1 MKSTLVLIILVLIF
15 ASCSDEQSTYSL
27 EKKILIENQSY
38 GNHIRNAMDIYLA
51 KNRTH
56 GTQTV
61 IFIHGG
67 GWKEGDKSDFED
79 FASAFADSGLNAV
92 TMNYRYADALNGVGY
107 NEMLADI
114 DLVISHLRSNSEK
127 FGSDFNEITLFGIS
141 AGGHLALLY
150 AYKSGSIK
158 GVVSLAGPTD
168 FNDLDFL
175 SIPGITEAINNLV
188 GSDSF
193 ESRSDASPITHANTT
208 ATLLYHGKLD
218 TVVPYSQSEKLYN
231 KIASLNT
238 ENKLTLFA
246 NCGHGFDAQ
255 AIYQIFIEVMDFVK
269 N

>member
-1 MKSTLVLIILVLIF
+1 MKSALGLIFLVLIF
-15 ASCSDEQSTYSL
+15 ASCSEEQSIYSL
-27 EKKILIENQSY
+27 EKEILIENQSY
-38 GNHIRNAMDIYLA
+38 GNHVRNIMDIYLA
-51 KNRTH
+51 KNRAP

-67 GWKEGDKSDFED
+67 GWKEGDKSDFKD

-114 DLVISHLRSNSEK
+114 DLVISHLRINSEK

-150 AYKSGSIK
+150 AYKRGNIK
-158 GVVSLAGPTD
+158 SVVSLAGPTD
-168 FNDLDFL
+168 FNNQDFL

-188 GSDSF
+188 GNESF
-193 ESRSDASPITHANTT
+193 ESRSDASPITHANNT

-231 KIASLNT
+231 IIAPLNS
-238 ENKLTLFA
+238 ENKLTLFD

-255 AIYQIFIEVMDFVK
+255 AIYQIFCEAVDFVK